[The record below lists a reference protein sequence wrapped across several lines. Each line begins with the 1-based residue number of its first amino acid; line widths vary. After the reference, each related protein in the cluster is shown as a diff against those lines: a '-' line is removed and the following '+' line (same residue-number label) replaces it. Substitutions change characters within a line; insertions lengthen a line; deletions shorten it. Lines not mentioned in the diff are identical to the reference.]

1 MDFDRNFPTISAR
14 FRATHDFARR
24 NGFMG
29 GFPNFNF
36 ATGSRGT
43 VFGSMLLKDSVVEF
57 RDVTATELGNPDEQ
71 DLGARFRACHAFA
84 RRNGFIGAF
93 PNFFQAG
100 EGPGTVYGTMLLR
113 EGVAEFRDVAAA
125 ELGNPDPADISTRFR
140 VTHDFA
146 RRNGFLAGYP
156 NFFLADQPQGR
167 VYGTLLI
174 KEADAAF
181 ADLNSK
187 DLFPQ
192 VFGAIGDKWLELG
205 GLTSFLGAPTSDE
218 LNFDEDGKVRFFLG
232 GAVYFWSDT
241 GAMAVPNNTITV
253 RYSGL
258 NCFGT
263 TDGPGDD
270 EPYFL
275 FGVVAPGL
283 KDTRR
288 TRIFEG
294 VSAGSNV
301 ADSLELFRG
310 APLGIAIDV
319 TLMEHDSE
327 DPNKYRS
334 LVERAVNEA
343 APRVTEVLTLVP
355 AVGQVLSIGARVALE
370 LFHGD
375 IVDALNGLLG
385 TDDDRLGQQLIHL
398 TPKQMIVLATRT
410 PINDLG
416 GVQFRLQTGL
426 FDGDGSSYKACFD
439 IAPA

>member
-1 MDFDRNFPTISAR
+1 MDFDHNFPTISAR

-36 ATGSRGT
+36 ATGPRGT
-43 VFGSMLLKDSVVEF
+43 VFGSMLLKDSVAAF
-57 RDVTATELGNPDEQ
+57 RDVTASELGNPDEQ
-71 DLGARFRACHAFA
+71 DLGARFRACHVFA
-84 RRNGFIGAF
+84 RQNGFIGAF
-93 PNFFQAG
+93 PNFFHAG
-100 EGPGTVYGTMLLR
+100 EGPGRVYGTTLLR
-113 EGVAEFRDVAAA
+113 EGVAEFRDVAAG

-167 VYGTLLI
+167 VYGTILI

-205 GLTSFLGAPTSDE
+205 GLTSFLGMPTSDE
-218 LNFDEDGKVRFFLG
+218 LNFDENGKVRFFLG
-232 GAVYFWSDT
+232 GAVYFWGDT
-241 GAMAVPNNTITV
+241 GAMAVPNNTIAV

-258 NCFGT
+258 NCFGKS
-263 TDGPGDD
+263 DGPGDD
-270 EPYFL
+270 EPYFQ
-275 FGVVAPGL
+275 FGVIAPGFTDAP
-283 KDTRR
+283 K
-288 TRIFEG
+288 TRIFED

-301 ADSLELFRG
+301 PDSLPLFRG

-319 TLMEHDSE
+319 TLFEHDLGKP
-327 DPNKYRS
+327 DKYKS

-343 APRVTEVLTLVP
+343 GPRVTEALTLVP

-370 LFHGD
+370 IFHGD

-385 TDDDRLGQQLIHL
+385 TDDDRLGHQLIHL
-398 TPKQMIVLATRT
+398 TPKQMIVLATQT

-416 GVQFRLQTGL
+416 GVRFKLQTGL

>member
-24 NGFMG
+24 NNFMG

-36 ATGSRGT
+36 APGPSGT
-43 VFGSMLLKDSVVEF
+43 VFGSMLLKDSVAAF
-57 RDVTATELGNPDEQ
+57 SDVPAAELGNPDDQ

-93 PNFFQAG
+93 PNFFEAG
-100 EGPGTVYGTMLLR
+100 VGSGRVYGTTLLR
-113 EGVAEFRDVAAA
+113 EGVAEFRDVTAG

-156 NFFLADQPQGR
+156 NFFQADQPQGR
-167 VYGTLLI
+167 VYGTILI
-174 KEADAAF
+174 KEEDAAF

-218 LNFDEDGKVRFFLG
+218 LNFEDGKVRFFLG
-232 GAVYFWSDT
+232 GTVYFWGDT
-241 GAMAVPNNTITV
+241 GAMAVPNNTIVV

-263 TDGPGDD
+263 TDGAGDD

-275 FGVVAPGL
+275 FGIVAPGFNAAP
-283 KDTRR
+283 R

-301 ADSLELFRG
+301 SDSLELYRG
-310 APLGIAIDV
+310 APLGIGIDV
-319 TLMEHDSE
+319 TLMEHDAD
-327 DPNKYRS
+327 DPDKYRS

-343 APRVTEVLTLVP
+343 VPRVTQVLTLVP
-355 AVGQVLSIGARVALE
+355 AIGQVLSIGARVALE
-370 LFHGD
+370 LLHGD

-385 TDDDRLGQQLIHL
+385 TDEDRLGQQLIHL
-398 TPKQMIVLATRT
+398 TPKQMIVLATQT

-416 GVQFRLQTGL
+416 GVRSKLQSGL
-426 FDGDGSSYKACFD
+426 FDGEGSSYKACFD

>member
-1 MDFDRNFPTISAR
+1 MDFDHNFPTIGAR
-14 FRATHDFARR
+14 FRGTHEFARR
-24 NGFMG
+24 NDFMG

-36 ATGSRGT
+36 APGPRGT
-43 VFGSMLLKDSVVEF
+43 VFGSILLRDSVAAF
-57 RDVTATELGNPDEQ
+57 RDVTATELGEPDER

-93 PNFFQAG
+93 PNFFHAG
-100 EGPGTVYGTMLLR
+100 EGPGRVYGTILLR
-113 EGVAEFRDVAAA
+113 EGVAEFRDVAAS

-156 NFFLADQPQGR
+156 NFFLADQPGGR
-167 VYGTLLI
+167 VYGTILI
-174 KEADAAF
+174 KENDAAF
-181 ADLNSK
+181 TDLNSK

-205 GLTSFLGAPTSDE
+205 GLTSFLGMPTSDE
-218 LNFDEDGKVRFFLG
+218 LNFDQDGKVRFFLG
-232 GAVYFWSDT
+232 GTIYFWGDT
-241 GAMAVPNNTITV
+241 GAMAVPNNTIAV
-253 RYSGL
+253 RYSGF

-263 TDGPGDD
+263 SDGRGDD

-275 FGVVAPGL
+275 FGVSGPGFQNA
-283 KDTRR
+283 TR
-288 TRIFEG
+288 TRIFED
-294 VSAGSNV
+294 VSPHSNV

-310 APLGIAIDV
+310 APVGIGIDV
-319 TLMEHDSE
+319 TLMEHDSG
-327 DPNKYRS
+327 DPDKYRS
-334 LVERAVNEA
+334 FVERAVNEA
-343 APRVTEVLTLVP
+343 GPKITEALTLVP

-370 LFHGD
+370 ALHDD
-375 IVDALNGLLG
+375 IVDALNELLG
-385 TDDDRLGQQLIHL
+385 TGDDKLGQQLIHL

-416 GVQFRLQTGL
+416 GVRFRLQTGL
-426 FDGDGSSYKACFD
+426 FDGEGSSYKACFD